1 MLIQSLLCARV
12 VFLRHFLFPYRGGR
26 LKTLSYLHGK
36 KINVKNV
43 NVSHVNYAIMHVR
56 KCKLYKYF
64 FRKFQFYLKTEFI
77 ENEMEDLSINTI
89 FFSNWDPRKR
99 KMVLLVQNWN
109 LIMKNHF
116 GIGGNPQNYI
126 S

>member
-26 LKTLSYLHGK
+26 MKTLSYLHGK

-77 ENEMEDLSINTI
+77 ENEMEDLGINTI
-89 FFSNWDPRKR
+89 FFFQLGSQEKENGSAGSKLKFDYEEPLQDRR
-99 KMVLLVQNWN
+99 
-109 LIMKNHF
+109 
-116 GIGGNPQNYI
+116 
-126 S
+126 